1 MAGIWLDVLDDI
13 ARTCSAH
20 GRGDLLQTVRQKRA
34 QLLDPTLR
42 VLVIG
47 EPNQGKSQLINA
59 IINAP
64 ACPVGDGRTTVL
76 PTVVQHAEAPTVA
89 VAQAPAPAR
98 GGAAVAVSVE
108 RTPVALNQVAES
120 VAGLIGLI
128 TQRVFD
134 YSGGYPPAVRDPD
147 DEHLPLIE

>member
-1 MAGIWLDVLDDI
+1 MAGIWLDVLDEI

-20 GRGDLLQTVRQKRA
+20 GRGDLLQTVLQQRA

-76 PTVVQHAEAPTVA
+76 PTVVQHAEAPSAA
-89 VAQAPAPAR
+89 VAQAR
-98 GGAAVAVSVE
+98 H
-108 RTPVALNQVAES
+108 
-120 VAGLIGLI
+120 
-128 TQRVFD
+128 QRRV
-134 YSGGYPPAVRDPD
+134 GPPA
-147 DEHLPLIE
+147 LPLR